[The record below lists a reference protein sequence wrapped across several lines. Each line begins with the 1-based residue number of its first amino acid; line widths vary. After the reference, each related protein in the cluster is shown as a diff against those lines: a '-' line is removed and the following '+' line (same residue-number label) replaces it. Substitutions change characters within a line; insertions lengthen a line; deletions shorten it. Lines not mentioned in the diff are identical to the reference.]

1 MSNQQHRRSRGS
13 APCLDFPSTAG
24 HVKVGLAEVL
34 TMDLEFV
41 SSLPATRIRN
51 LESNT
56 RPGDVAVVMFTSGS
70 TGVPKCVVLS
80 HKALCTIIEQH
91 TKFLGMTGKTRT
103 LHFPAFVFDV
113 CIHDIFMTLSTGG
126 CVRVPTDVER
136 MNNLGAAMER
146 MKVNWACLT
155 TTVASTLVS
164 MSPAPSHET
173 LILAGESITTEAVE
187 YWNPRVKQLGNMYG
201 PCESSVFA
209 VGTTHINPRDPIS
222 RLGRDTCGHAWV
234 VDQNDHTKIVAIG
247 SVGELCSRV
256 RLWLV
261 ATLMTAERLP
271 ICSSRLPHSALHVME
286 ISPDASRR
294 VTWPNSQGMGRSI
307 T

>member
-34 TMDLEFV
+34 TIDLEFV

-56 RPGDVAVVMFTSGS
+56 RPGGVAVVMFTSGR
-70 TGVPKCVVLS
+70 L
-80 HKALCTIIEQH
+80 
-91 TKFLGMTGKTRT
+91 
-103 LHFPAFVFDV
+103 V
-113 CIHDIFMTLSTGG
+113 CQSG

-136 MNNLGAAMER
+136 MNNLGAAMEH

-209 VGTTHINPRDPIS
+209 VGTTHINPRDPIP
-222 RLGRDTCGHAWV
+222 RLGRVTCGHAWI

-247 SVGELCSRV
+247 SVDELYSRV

-294 VTWPNSQGMGRSI
+294 VTWPNSHVMGRSI